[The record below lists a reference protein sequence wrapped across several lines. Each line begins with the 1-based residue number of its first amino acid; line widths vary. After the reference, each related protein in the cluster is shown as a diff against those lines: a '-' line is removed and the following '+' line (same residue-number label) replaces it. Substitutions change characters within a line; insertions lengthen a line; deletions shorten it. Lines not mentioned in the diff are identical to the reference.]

1 MGWTI
6 VHLLILMTLSCLS
19 CAEDKTKVPVSC
31 PDFQKAFGGSCYEF
45 VDLQHTFFSAQAWCE
60 QRGGH
65 LAFIPDEETQF
76 FLKRFLDPKK
86 DVWLGIAPSA
96 SPNLQYSPIVEG
108 ALSWLNGSHITYSNW
123 VSSPQLEAACGHILR
138 DSGFQWEATRDCNQK
153 LNFICQFDSGRSI
166 VCAGHNTTLQCG
178 SHQVLMIDVGFY
190 GRENIHYCRSTLSPP
205 STSTEHQC
213 GWVDVVASLTAY
225 CHGRQVCQIAEVV
238 DSVDDPCPQLG
249 SYLSVDYHCKDGLTL
264 SVSTVAAVFEII
276 TISVKWL
283 FHLPQ
288 GNLSCM
294 LSTGDGHVIYL
305 HSPEGLERSE
315 VHKYTYPSTFVV
327 AVECTSRD
335 IYIRAQN
342 IITIEEPIT
351 VFGAIKCYAGKQS
364 FHATNCKAL
373 YREPFQ
379 IQMEVKAGTNVTYR
393 IQSDDTLLSNISVFR
408 GNVPQNIT
416 VAPEMMKQLK
426 PGCHQLTLYASNT
439 VTFPEMSA
447 DLQMCVLEK
456 VARLQAS
463 VLTER
468 DDCLDSPDI
477 TLGVTLERGAPV
489 LLLFSLTGDNSS
501 YSETR
506 EMNTSKDIFHIGHQ
520 VQGSVQVKLRA
531 WNAFSSLEVDVDTF
545 DICGKDSAVKL
556 NGQNDHL
563 FRQRKKHLRVARSAM
578 TAIAAPSYKILAKNQ
593 TITLSISEASH
604 LTDTNKRYEWTCNPC
619 GCQGPFEGLTY
630 TIKGTCLPD
639 PLQFNKYYFNVIQK
653 NNDKVEKTTSICIT
667 FTPKMYAPT
676 WLSLNCTIGCNPIKK
691 DTDAKIQMDCQGQA
705 QCPEIVWNIED
716 PSNDWPSETE
726 DCYKDKKTRPL
737 VKKQNGGTVYTVAYN
752 TLESAKSNGRNVTVV
767 ITFADVTTYYKTYTI
782 NTSPS
787 TETSAPETEN
797 PVTIGTT
804 AKDKT
809 DFDTSP
815 ASTSPGAA
823 SYIPITSTT
832 AGPASTSPGTASYIP
847 ITSTTAGPASTSP
860 GTASYTP
867 TTAGPASTSPG
878 TASYTPITPTT
889 AGPASTSPGTVSDIS
904 NTPTTAGPVS
914 TSPGTVSDISNTPT
928 SAGTASTS
936 PDISDTTTSPPATT
950 NNFDNL
956 KCSISPRS
964 GTILDA
970 FNITCNTEIPCFN
983 CQYCFKTDKGK
994 HLRCSNNNEVKSVFL
1009 PLGDNLIITATAKN
1023 SFVASTTLTAKVQ
1036 DFTTASGSSDDLK
1049 ATVENSVS
1057 QLKKQGLLSAETV
1070 GQLFT
1075 SVSNKLNGQSDGSEK
1090 SDRQKL
1096 REKMLNIMIDT
1107 VKETPPNT
1115 PGEVQVIARGLA
1127 AVVIKGTELSSS
1139 AQEEASLLF
1148 AKLSS
1153 SLLLMDVNGS
1163 EEKKNE
1169 IHAAASTI
1177 VEGASNILDYSS
1189 TKNISDALLLA
1200 MSNTQSALL
1209 AFKQVNG
1216 GPTIIQ
1222 EAHIAVFV
1230 NRVTP
1235 GRLHTESIYIP
1246 NSSSPTFS
1254 LPILLSKM
1262 LPSDEPVDVRML
1274 SLNKNPFSWND
1285 RGNISGQIG
1294 ALSLTTKDG
1303 SSIPVENFSE
1313 DIKILLPRPV
1323 GEQVNTSVLDL
1334 GNFSTTSINIPADT
1348 TLVLKMVP
1356 SNDPLPFKL
1365 LLGYMDYPT
1374 ETNNLAMTEMPHQGT
1389 TQDER
1394 YTWLLDSKDLK
1405 GKTGMHYLVVRPI
1418 VGPGIKSINATLSIT
1433 SITTACKFWD
1443 ESKLEWST
1451 YGCRVGVQTT
1461 HLVTQC
1467 FCNHL
1472 TAFGSSFFVTPNLV
1486 DTSRTAEL
1494 FGTFAENPVV
1504 VCFVGSL
1511 FLAYLLVLVWA
1522 RRKDIQD
1529 TAKVKV
1535 TVLEDND
1542 PMDEY
1547 RYLLSV
1553 NTGHRRGASTSSQV
1567 TITLL
1572 GAEGNS
1578 EPHHLTDTKK
1588 CVFERGAVDLFLL
1601 TTPFSLGELQGIR
1614 LWHNNSGSH
1623 PAWYVSNVMVQD
1635 LQTEQKW
1642 HFLCNSWLAIDM
1654 GDCSLDKILPVS
1666 TEMDLKRFSN
1676 LFFMKTTKDFS
1687 DGHLW
1692 YSVISRPPSST
1703 FTCVQR
1709 VSCCFTLLLCTMLTS
1724 IMFYGIPKDPSE
1736 QTMDL
1741 GHFEFTWQQFKIGVQ
1756 SSLIMFP
1763 INILIVSIFRNTRP
1777 RETSCYKRK
1786 TEKPYALEQTFFS
1799 QTATTNMNVNVTL
1812 DTVIKDITRI
1822 AHSLSK
1828 TVKSNIPCTESEFGP
1843 GQPVDIN
1850 AVLSVVE
1857 DFIKQ
1862 NHKASDT
1869 AQPRTP
1875 SSGNLVQPQ
1884 LPEGSANMHPGST
1897 EEGIQK
1903 QSNKAKYLYRQ
1914 LCHIDKELILL
1925 GPSGFPAPHSY
1936 SQAMQQVQDM
1946 KGHLQDQLFTF
1957 SCVNPD
1963 ELTQKKLSPAD
1974 STEGDGSLKK
1984 RGCCH
1989 GGLPWW
1995 FVFVGW
2001 LLMISS
2007 SFVAGYFTMLY
2018 GLKFGKERSVSW
2030 LVSMIVSFF
2039 QSILVI
2045 QPLKVLFLAVF
2056 FALVTKKIDEEDFQ
2070 NVAVE
2075 ENYRNLGDCKDQ
2087 KLVRWERS
2095 LYEPPPPADI
2105 EKMRRNMIM
2114 EQKAF
2119 VLLKKILTYMGFMW
2133 MLLLV
2138 AYGQR
2143 DPNAFFLKQHIQ
2155 DSFSGGISD
2164 SMSLGDVFTWTNT
2177 SLLSNLFGVYPGFIT
2192 DGNSKLVGNARLRQV
2207 RVQKNSCQIA
2217 GPMLQFVPD
2226 CHAPY
2231 SWEVEDMG
2239 SYGPGWSQ
2247 SAKDNISTST
2257 SSPWTYQ
2264 TQAQL
2269 RAYAVWG
2276 KLVLYRGGG
2285 FVTELGPDSQ
2295 NARSTLEYLFR
2306 NTWLDIYT
2314 RAIFVEF
2321 TVYNA
2326 NVNLFCIVTLFLE
2339 TTAVG
2344 AFQFTSELHS
2354 VRLYQSPDG
2363 LYFLVMVAEIVYL
2376 LFIVYY
2382 MFLQGKLIK
2391 QQRWAY
2397 FRSRWN
2403 LLELTIIFLS
2413 WSAMAVFIKRT
2424 LLGNRDMTYYQNHK
2438 DKFASFYDTAK
2449 ADSTLQYLI
2458 AFLVLLAS
2466 FKLWHLL
2473 QLNPKMNMITAALQ
2487 RAWSDIT
2494 CYLVLIV
2501 IMLLAYSIT
2510 CNVMYGWQLS
2520 SYRTWLDALVTI
2532 VSLQIGIFNYDEV
2545 IDCSPVFSG
2554 LIFGS
2559 CIVFMTFVVLNL
2571 FVSVI
2576 IIAFKQEQIYHK
2588 PSDEEEIVDL
2598 MLKKIYGLFGIRYND
2613 PKDTV
2618 GLDVNRG
2625 RDVGLNNSRNN
2636 LNNSTIDANV
2646 FQKSGNLVNT

>member
-1 MGWTI
+1 MCHAASVCCDRSLRCPPVLHCSKTS
-6 VHLLILMTLSCLS
+6 LDRQDTLKK
-19 CAEDKTKVPVSC
+19 A
-31 PDFQKAFGGSCYEF
+31 DFQKAFGGSCYEF
-45 VDLQHTFFSAQAWCE
+45 VDLQHTFYSAQAWCE

-65 LAFIPDEETQF
+65 LAFIPDEETQY
-76 FLKRFLDPKK
+76 FLKRFLDPKN
-86 DVWLGIAPSA
+86 DVWLGVAPSA

-108 ALSWLNGSHITYSNW
+108 ALFWLDGSHITYSNW
-123 VSSPQLEAACGHILR
+123 VSSPQLGAACGHILR

-153 LNFICQFDSGRSI
+153 RQFICQFDSGRSI
-166 VCAGHNTTLQCG
+166 VCAGRNATLQCG

-190 GRENIHYCRSTLSPP
+190 GRENIHYCRSTPSPP
-205 STSTEHQC
+205 STSTEQQC
-213 GWVDVVASLTAY
+213 GWVDVVASLTAH
-225 CHGRQVCQIAEVV
+225 CHGRQVCQISEVV
-238 DSVDDPCPQLG
+238 DSLGDPCPQLG

-276 TISVKWL
+276 PISVKWL

-315 VHKYTYPSTFVV
+315 VHSYTYPSTFVV

-351 VFGAIKCYAGKQS
+351 VFGAIRCYARKRS
-364 FHATNCKAL
+364 FHATNCKVL

-393 IQSDDTLLSNISVFR
+393 IQSDETLLSNVSVFR
-408 GNVPQNIT
+408 GNVPQNVT
-416 VAPEMMKQLK
+416 VTPEMMKQLG

-439 VTFPEMSA
+439 VTIPEMSA
-447 DLQMCVLEK
+447 GLQ
-456 VARLQAS
+456 
-463 VLTER
+463 
-468 DDCLDSPDI
+468 
-477 TLGVTLERGAPV
+477 
-489 LLLFSLTGDNSS
+489 
-501 YSETR
+501 
-506 EMNTSKDIFHIGHQ
+506 
-520 VQGSVQVKLRA
+520 
-531 WNAFSSLEVDVDTF
+531 
-545 DICGKDSAVKL
+545 
-556 NGQNDHL
+556 
-563 FRQRKKHLRVARSAM
+563 
-578 TAIAAPSYKILAKNQ
+578 
-593 TITLSISEASH
+593 
-604 LTDTNKRYEWTCNPC
+604 
-619 GCQGPFEGLTY
+619 
-630 TIKGTCLPD
+630 
-639 PLQFNKYYFNVIQK
+639 
-653 NNDKVEKTTSICIT
+653 
-667 FTPKMYAPT
+667 
-676 WLSLNCTIGCNPIKK
+676 
-691 DTDAKIQMDCQGQA
+691 
-705 QCPEIVWNIED
+705 
-716 PSNDWPSETE
+716 
-726 DCYKDKKTRPL
+726 
-737 VKKQNGGTVYTVAYN
+737 
-752 TLESAKSNGRNVTVV
+752 
-767 ITFADVTTYYKTYTI
+767 
-782 NTSPS
+782 
-787 TETSAPETEN
+787 
-797 PVTIGTT
+797 
-804 AKDKT
+804 
-809 DFDTSP
+809 
-815 ASTSPGAA
+815 
-823 SYIPITSTT
+823 
-832 AGPASTSPGTASYIP
+832 
-847 ITSTTAGPASTSP
+847 
-860 GTASYTP
+860 
-867 TTAGPASTSPG
+867 
-878 TASYTPITPTT
+878 
-889 AGPASTSPGTVSDIS
+889 
-904 NTPTTAGPVS
+904 
-914 TSPGTVSDISNTPT
+914 
-928 SAGTASTS
+928 
-936 PDISDTTTSPPATT
+936 
-950 NNFDNL
+950 
-956 KCSISPRS
+956 
-964 GTILDA
+964 
-970 FNITCNTEIPCFN
+970 
-983 CQYCFKTDKGK
+983 
-994 HLRCSNNNEVKSVFL
+994 
-1009 PLGDNLIITATAKN
+1009 
-1023 SFVASTTLTAKVQ
+1023 
-1036 DFTTASGSSDDLK
+1036 
-1049 ATVENSVS
+1049 
-1057 QLKKQGLLSAETV
+1057 
-1070 GQLFT
+1070 
-1075 SVSNKLNGQSDGSEK
+1075 
-1090 SDRQKL
+1090 L
-1096 REKMLNIMIDT
+1096 REKMLNVMIDA
-1107 VKETPPNT
+1107 VSETPINT
-1115 PGEVQVIARGLA
+1115 PGEVQVIATGLA
-1127 AVVIKGTELSSS
+1127 AIVLKGTELSSS
-1139 AQEEASLLF
+1139 AQ
-1148 AKLSS
+1148 
-1153 SLLLMDVNGS
+1153 
-1163 EEKKNE
+1163 
-1169 IHAAASTI
+1169 
-1177 VEGASNILDYSS
+1177 
-1189 TKNISDALLLA
+1189 KNISDALLLA

-1209 AFKQVNG
+1209 AFKEVNG

-1235 GRLHTESIYIP
+1235 GSLHTESIYIP

-1254 LPILLSKM
+1254 LPILLSTI

-1274 SLNKNPFSWND
+1274 SFNKNPFSWNES
-1285 RGNISGQIG
+1285 GNISGQIG

-1303 SSIPVENFSE
+1303 SSIPVENLSE
-1313 DIKILLPRPV
+1313 DIKILLLSPV
-1323 GEQVNTSVLDL
+1323 GEQVNTSMLDL
-1334 GNFSTTSINIPADT
+1334 GNSSTTSIHIPADT

-1374 ETNNLAMTEMPHQGT
+1374 VTNNVAMTEMPHQGT
-1389 TQDER
+1389 TQEER
-1394 YTWLLDSKDLK
+1394 YTWLLDPKDLK

-1461 HLVTQC
+1461 PLVTQC
-1467 FCNHL
+1467 LCNHL
-1472 TAFGSSFFVTPNLV
+1472 TSFGSSFFVTPNLV
-1486 DTSRTAEL
+1486 DPSRTAEL

-1578 EPHHLTDTKK
+1578 EPHHLTDPKK

-1623 PAWYVSNVMVQD
+1623 PAWYVGNVMVQD

-1676 LFFMKTTKDFS
+1676 LFFMKTTKDFG
-1687 DGHLW
+1687 DRHLW

-1763 INILIVSIFRNTRP
+1763 INILIVTIFRNTRP
-1777 RETSCYKRK
+1777 RETSCCKRK
-1786 TEKPYALEQTFFS
+1786 TEKPEALEQTFFS
-1799 QTATTNMNVNVTL
+1799 QTASTDMNVNVTL

-1828 TVKSNIPCTESEFGP
+1828 TVKSNIPCTESKFGP

-1869 AQPRTP
+1869 AQPKTL

-1884 LPEGSANMHPGST
+1884 LPA
-1897 EEGIQK
+1897 EEIQK

-1963 ELTQKKLSPAD
+1963 ELPQKKLSPAD
-1974 STEGDGSLKK
+1974 STEGGGSLKK

-2001 LLMISS
+2001 LLVISS
-2007 SFVAGYFTMLY
+2007 SFVAGFFTMLY

-2030 LVSMIVSFF
+2030 LVSMIISFF
-2039 QSILVI
+2039 QSIFVI
-2045 QPLKVLFLAVF
+2045 QPLKVLCLAVF

-2070 NVAVE
+2070 NVAFE
-2075 ENYRNLGDCKDQ
+2075 GNDRNLGCKDQ
-2087 KLVRWERS
+2087 KLVRRERS
-2095 LYEPPPPADI
+2095 LYEPPPPADV

-2119 VLLKKILTYMGFMW
+2119 ALLKEILTYMGFMW

-2143 DPNAFFLKQHIQ
+2143 DPNAFFLKQHIR

-2164 SMSLGDVFTWTNT
+2164 NMSLGDVFTWANT

-2192 DGNSKLVGNARLRQV
+2192 DGNSKLVGNARLRQL
-2207 RVQKNSCQIA
+2207 RVQKNSCQTA

-2226 CHAPY
+2226 CQAAY

-2247 SAKDNISTST
+2247 SAKDNISMST
-2257 SSPWTYQ
+2257 NSPWTYQ

-2269 RAYAVWG
+2269 RAHAVWG
-2276 KLVLYRGGG
+2276 TLALYRGGG

-2295 NARSTLEYLFR
+2295 NASSTLEYLFR

-2344 AFQFTSELHS
+2344 AFQFTTELHS

-2363 LYFLVMVAEIVYL
+2363 LYILVMAAEIVYL

-2382 MFLQGKLIK
+2382 MFLQGQLMK

-2403 LLELTIIFLS
+2403 LLELTIILLS
-2413 WSAMAVFIKRT
+2413 WSAVAVFIKRT

-2438 DKFASFYDTAK
+2438 EKFASFYDTGK

-2458 AFLVLLAS
+2458 AFLVLPAT

-2473 QLNPKMNMITAALQ
+2473 RLNPKMNLMTAALQ

-2494 CYLVLIV
+2494 NYLVIIV

-2510 CNVMYGWQLS
+2510 CNVLYGWQLS
-2520 SYRTWLDALVTI
+2520 SYRTWLDALITI
-2532 VSLQIGIFNYDEV
+2532 ISLQIGIFNYDEV
-2545 IDCSPVFSG
+2545 IDCNPVLSG
-2554 LIFGS
+2554 LIIGS

-2576 IIAFKQEQIYHK
+2576 IIAFKQERIYHK

-2598 MLKKIYGLFGIRYND
+2598 MLEKICGLFGIRYND
-2613 PKDTV
+2613 PKDTL
-2618 GLDVNRG
+2618 GPDVKRG
-2625 RDVGLNNSRNN
+2625 REVGLNNSRNIHN
-2636 LNNSTIDANV
+2636 
-2646 FQKSGNLVNT
+2646 

>member
-19 CAEDKTKVPVSC
+19 CAEDKIKVPVSC

-45 VDLQHTFFSAQAWCE
+45 VNLQHTFFRAQAWCE

-86 DVWLGIAPSA
+86 DVWLGVAPSA
-96 SPNLQYSPIVEG
+96 SPNLQYSPIDE
-108 ALSWLNGSHITYSNW
+108 
-123 VSSPQLEAACGHILR
+123 
-138 DSGFQWEATRDCNQK
+138 
-153 LNFICQFDSGRSI
+153 DSGRSI
-166 VCAGHNTTLQCG
+166 VCAGRNTTLQCG
-178 SHQVLMIDVGFY
+178 SHQVLMIDIGFY

-213 GWVDVVASLTAY
+213 GWVDVVASLTAH

-238 DSVDDPCPQLG
+238 DSVGDPCPQLG
-249 SYLSVDYHCKDGLTL
+249 SYLSVDYHCKDG
-264 SVSTVAAVFEII
+264 
-276 TISVKWL
+276 
-283 FHLPQ
+283 
-288 GNLSCM
+288 
-294 LSTGDGHVIYL
+294 
-305 HSPEGLERSE
+305 
-315 VHKYTYPSTFVV
+315 
-327 AVECTSRD
+327 
-335 IYIRAQN
+335 
-342 IITIEEPIT
+342 
-351 VFGAIKCYAGKQS
+351 
-364 FHATNCKAL
+364 
-373 YREPFQ
+373 
-379 IQMEVKAGTNVTYR
+379 TNVTYR
-393 IQSDDTLLSNISVFR
+393 IQSDETLLSNISVFR

-416 VAPEMMKQLK
+416 VAPEMMKQLG
-426 PGCHQLTLYASNT
+426 PGCHQLTLYAANT

-447 DLQMCVLEK
+447 GLQMCVLEK
-456 VARLQAS
+456 VAGLQAS

-477 TLGVTLERGAPV
+477 TLGVSLERGAPV

-506 EMNTSKDIFHIGHQ
+506 GMNTSKDIFHIGHQ
-520 VQGSVQVKLRA
+520 VQ
-531 WNAFSSLEVDVDTF
+531 
-545 DICGKDSAVKL
+545 
-556 NGQNDHL
+556 
-563 FRQRKKHLRVARSAM
+563 
-578 TAIAAPSYKILAKNQ
+578 
-593 TITLSISEASH
+593 
-604 LTDTNKRYEWTCNPC
+604 
-619 GCQGPFEGLTY
+619 
-630 TIKGTCLPD
+630 
-639 PLQFNKYYFNVIQK
+639 
-653 NNDKVEKTTSICIT
+653 
-667 FTPKMYAPT
+667 
-676 WLSLNCTIGCNPIKK
+676 
-691 DTDAKIQMDCQGQA
+691 
-705 QCPEIVWNIED
+705 
-716 PSNDWPSETE
+716 
-726 DCYKDKKTRPL
+726 
-737 VKKQNGGTVYTVAYN
+737 
-752 TLESAKSNGRNVTVV
+752 
-767 ITFADVTTYYKTYTI
+767 ADVTPYYKTYTI

-809 DFDTSP
+809 AF
-815 ASTSPGAA
+815 
-823 SYIPITSTT
+823 
-832 AGPASTSPGTASYIP
+832 
-847 ITSTTAGPASTSP
+847 TAGPASTSP
-860 GTASYTP
+860 GTASYTTITP
-867 TTAGPASTSPG
+867 TTAGSASTSPG
-878 TASYTPITPTT
+878 TASYTPITSTN
-889 AGPASTSPGTVSDIS
+889 AGPASTSPDTASYTPI
-904 NTPTTAGPVS
+904 TPTTAGTVS
-914 TSPGTVSDISNTPT
+914 TSPGT
-928 SAGTASTS
+928 
-936 PDISDTTTSPPATT
+936 
-950 NNFDNL
+950 
-956 KCSISPRS
+956 
-964 GTILDA
+964 
-970 FNITCNTEIPCFN
+970 
-983 CQYCFKTDKGK
+983 
-994 HLRCSNNNEVKSVFL
+994 
-1009 PLGDNLIITATAKN
+1009 
-1023 SFVASTTLTAKVQ
+1023 VQ
-1036 DFTTASGSSDDLK
+1036 DFTTASGSLDDLK

-1075 SVSNKLNGQSDGSEK
+1075 SVSNKLNGQSDGSKK

-1107 VKETPPNT
+1107 VNETPTNT

-1163 EEKKNE
+1163 EENKNE
-1169 IHAAASTI
+1169 THAAASTI

-1189 TKNISDALLLA
+1189 NKNISDALLLA

-1209 AFKQVNG
+1209 ALQQVNG

-1235 GRLHTESIYIP
+1235 GSLHTESINIP

-1274 SLNKNPFSWND
+1274 SLNKNPFSWNE

-1303 SSIPVENFSE
+1303 SSIPVENLSE

-1334 GNFSTTSINIPADT
+1334 GNFSTTSIDIPADT

-1374 ETNNLAMTEMPHQGT
+1374 ETNNVAMTEMPHQGT
-1389 TQDER
+1389 TQEER
-1394 YTWLLDSKDLK
+1394 YTWLLDPKDLK

-1467 FCNHL
+1467 LCNHL
-1472 TAFGSSFFVTPNLV
+1472 TSFGSSFFVTPNLV
-1486 DTSRTAEL
+1486 DPSRTAEL

-1578 EPHHLTDTKK
+1578 EPHHLTDPKK

-1623 PAWYVSNVMVQD
+1623 PAWYVGNVMVQD

-1763 INILIVSIFRNTRP
+1763 INMLIVSIFRNTRP
-1777 RETSCYKRK
+1777 RETSCCKRK
-1786 TEKPYALEQTFFS
+1786 TEKPDALEQTFFS
-1799 QTATTNMNVNVTL
+1799 QTATTDMNVNVTL

-1843 GQPVDIN
+1843 GHPVDIN

-1862 NHKASDT
+1862 NYKASDT

-1884 LPEGSANMHPGST
+1884 LPEGSANMHPVST

-1914 LCHIDKELILL
+1914 LCHIDKELIML
-1925 GPSGFPAPHSY
+1925 GSSGFPAPHSY

-1963 ELTQKKLSPAD
+1963 ELTQKKYRSHSLKRPQWWIFMLSPAD

-2001 LLMISS
+2001 LLVILS

-2070 NVAVE
+2070 NVAFE
-2075 ENYRNLGDCKDQ
+2075 GNDRNLGDCKDQ

-2095 LYEPPPPADI
+2095 LYEPPPPADV

-2119 VLLKKILTYMGFMW
+2119 ALLKEILTYMGFMW

-2143 DPNAFFLKQHIQ
+2143 DPNAFFLKQHIR

-2164 SMSLGDVFTWTNT
+2164 SMRPGDVFTWAHT

-2226 CHAPY
+2226 CQAPY

-2269 RAYAVWG
+2269 RTPNVWS

-2295 NARSTLEYLFR
+2295 NASSTLEYLFR

-2354 VRLYQSPDG
+2354 VRLYQSPGG

-2382 MFLQGKLIK
+2382 MFLQGKLMK

-2403 LLELTIIFLS
+2403 LLELTIILLS
-2413 WSAMAVFIKRT
+2413 WSAVAVFIKRT

-2458 AFLVLLAS
+2458 AFVVLLAT

-2473 QLNPKMNMITAALQ
+2473 RLNPKMNMITAALQ

-2510 CNVMYGWQLS
+2510 CNVTYGWQLS

-2545 IDCSPVFSG
+2545 IDCSPVLSG

-2576 IIAFKQEQIYHK
+2576 IIAFKQERIYHK

-2598 MLKKIYGLFGIRYND
+2598 MLKKICGLFGIRYND
-2613 PKDTV
+2613 PKDTL
-2618 GLDVNRG
+2618 GPDVNRG